1 MARFKSRKRRRI
13 MRRRSRMV
21 KKGVVRRIHRINKL
35 TRGGFRL

>member
-13 MRRRSRMV
+13 MRRRRMV